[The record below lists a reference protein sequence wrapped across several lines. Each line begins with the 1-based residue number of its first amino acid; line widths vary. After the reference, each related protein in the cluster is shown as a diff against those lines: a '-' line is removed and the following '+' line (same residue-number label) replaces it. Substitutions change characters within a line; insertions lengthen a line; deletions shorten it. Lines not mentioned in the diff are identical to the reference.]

1 MLPGLVRIGNPGSV
15 IIAQNEVGV
24 NPLGQTN
31 SASSGGLMSSERPSH
46 HMSNR
51 SGLRPLPP
59 ATSGKAFTNE
69 CSSTHEHRHS
79 CNST

>member
-15 IIAQNEVGV
+15 IIAQNEQGV

-31 SASSGGLMSSERPSH
+31 SASSGGLMNSERPSH